1 MKMNKKNSPSV
12 KVNFILSTAYQ
23 VMIFIL
29 PLITKPYFSRVL
41 RPEGL
46 GIYSYTQSYQTY
58 FSMFAALGTMA
69 YGTREI
75 ARARDDLERRT
86 RLFWEIELMT
96 VITSTI
102 CLGAWILFIL
112 AKEKYRIYY
121 IVLTMGI
128 FSTMFDIS
136 WFFNGLEEFKYTVSK
151 NAFFKIVGVILL
163 FIFVRSREDL
173 PIYAGILI
181 GSTMLGNLSMWL
193 YVKRFTVPV
202 DFKTLNIKPHFKET
216 LIYFIPS
223 IATSVY
229 TVLDKTL
236 IGLLT
241 HNEAQ
246 NGFYEQTTEMV
257 NMMKALTF
265 TSLNNVLGAR
275 ISYLFENKQYQEIK
289 ERIRLSIN
297 YILYL
302 GIGMCFGLMAVASRF
317 VPWFYGPGY
326 DEVATMLQLM
336 SPIVVVIGISG
347 CLGTQYFTPSG
358 KRKLSARFII
368 AGACIN
374 LVLNLILI
382 PRFLGNGAIA
392 ASLAAELLITSLYLR
407 HCDGYLTLSILWKD
421 GWKKLAAGLVMMG
434 GIFLVDPLIGS
445 NKLAVLIEVP
455 LGVLIYFGMTFLLRD
470 QFLLDFILGRMLK
483 GILGKL
489 RRKKS

>member
-1 MKMNKKNSPSV
+1 MSKKNSPSI
-12 KVNFILSTAYQ
+12 KLNFILSTAYQ

-58 FSMFAALGTMA
+58 FSMFAALGTMS

-75 ARARDDLERRT
+75 ARARDDLEKRS

-112 AKEKYRIYY
+112 FNEKYRIYY
-121 IVLTMGI
+121 IVLTMGL

-136 WFFNGLEEFKYTVSK
+136 WFFNGLEQFKYTVSK
-151 NAFFKIVGVILL
+151 NAFFKIAGVILL
-163 FIFVRSREDL
+163 FIFVRTKEDL
-173 PIYAGILI
+173 PIYAAILI

-193 YVKRFTVPV
+193 YIRRFTAPV
-202 DFKTLNIKPHFKET
+202 DFKGLKILPHFKET
-216 LIYFIPS
+216 LIYFVPS

-241 HNEAQ
+241 GNEAQ

-275 ISYLFENKQYQEIK
+275 ISYLFENKKYEEIR
-289 ERIRLSIN
+289 ERIRLSVN

-302 GIGMCFGLMAVASRF
+302 GLGMCFGLMAVSPRF

-326 DEVATMLQLM
+326 DEVAVMLRLM
-336 SPIVVVIGISG
+336 SPIVVVIGVSN
-347 CLGTQYFTPSG
+347 CLGSQYYTPSG
-358 KRKLSARFII
+358 KRKLSAKFII
-368 AGACIN
+368 AGACAN
-374 LVLNLILI
+374 LAMNLILI
-382 PRFLGNGAIA
+382 PRLMGNGAII
-392 ASLAAELLITSLYLR
+392 ASLAAELLITVLYLR
-407 HCDGYLTLSILWKD
+407 RCDGYLTVSQLWQD
-421 GWKKLAAGLVMMG
+421 GWKKLLAGLVMLAC
-434 GIFLVDPLIGS
+434 ILLIDPAITS
-445 NKLAVLIEVP
+445 DKWAVLIEVP
-455 LGVLIYFGMTFLLRD
+455 LGVLIYFALTWLLKDRFLM
-470 QFLLDFILGRMLK
+470 DFILGRMLK
-483 GILGKL
+483 GIIGKL
-489 RRKKS
+489 KHR

>member
-1 MKMNKKNSPSV
+1 MSKKNSPSI
-12 KVNFILSTAYQ
+12 KLNFVLSTAYQ
-23 VMIFIL
+23 IMIFIL

-58 FSMFAALGTMA
+58 FSMFAALGTMS

-75 ARARDDLERRT
+75 SRARDDMERRS

-96 VITSTI
+96 VITSTV

-112 AKEKYRIYY
+112 LNEEYRIYY

-128 FSTMFDIS
+128 LSTMFDIS
-136 WFFNGLEEFKYTVSK
+136 WFFNGLEQFKYTVSK
-151 NAFFKIVGVILL
+151 NAFFKIAGVILL
-163 FIFVRSREDL
+163 FIFVRTKEDL
-173 PIYAGILI
+173 PIYAAILI

-193 YVKRFTVPV
+193 YVGRFTTRV
-202 DFKTLNIKPHFKET
+202 DFRKLKILPHFKET
-216 LIYFIPS
+216 LIYFVPS

-241 HNEAQ
+241 GNRAQ

-275 ISYLFENKQYQEIK
+275 ISYLFENKKYGEIK
-289 ERIRLSIN
+289 ERIRLSVN

-302 GIGMCFGLMAVASRF
+302 GLGMCFGLMAVSSRF

-326 DEVATMLQLM
+326 DEVATMLKLM
-336 SPIVVVIGISG
+336 SPIVVIIGVSN
-347 CLGTQYFTPSG
+347 CLGSQYYTPSG
-358 KRKLSARFII
+358 KRKLSAKFIV
-368 AGACIN
+368 AGACTN
-374 LVLNLILI
+374 LVMNLILI
-382 PRFLGNGAIA
+382 PRLLGNGAIV
-392 ASLAAELLITSLYLR
+392 ASLAAELLITVLYLR
-407 HCDGYLTLSILWKD
+407 HCDGYLTPAQLWQD
-421 GWKKLAAGLVMMG
+421 GWKKLLAGIVMMG
-434 GIFLVDPLIGS
+434 CILVIDPMIAS
-445 NKLAVLIEVP
+445 NKVAVLVEVP
-455 LGVLIYFGMTFLLRD
+455 LGVMVYFGLTWLLKDRFLME
-470 QFLLDFILGRMLK
+470 FILGRMLK
-483 GILGKL
+483 GIISKL
-489 RRKKS
+489 KRR